1 MLIDDLFRVRV
12 GEQDLGAM
20 ASTSAAR
27 GQDSDMDGEAD
38 QRQPATLIQPSPRV
52 LSSCVALLP
61 TPALGQHN
69 RGRSFKRAS
78 ELVID
83 HAASYGGGSL
93 HDLLSLGIV
102 FVMVDCT
109 GFASEFVPC
118 LVTSVFEVDP
128 HRSPTALPSSNIV
141 RSVSLFLK
149 YDVSCEVDML

>member
-1 MLIDDLFRVRV
+1 
-12 GEQDLGAM
+12 
-20 ASTSAAR
+20 
-27 GQDSDMDGEAD
+27 MDGEVD
-38 QRQPATLIQPSPRV
+38 QRQPATMIQIQPSPRV
-52 LSSCVALLP
+52 LSSCVALP
-61 TPALGQHN
+61 TPALNLRGQHN
-69 RGRSFKRAS
+69 MVRSFKRAS

-141 RSVSLFLK
+141 RSVTLFIK
-149 YDVSCEVDML
+149 SDGFVKCDGP